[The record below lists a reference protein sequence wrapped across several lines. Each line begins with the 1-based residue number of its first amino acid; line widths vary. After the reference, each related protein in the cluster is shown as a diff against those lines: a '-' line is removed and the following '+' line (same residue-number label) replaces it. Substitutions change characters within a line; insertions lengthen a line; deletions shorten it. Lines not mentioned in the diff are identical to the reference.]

1 MENIDIEIEV
11 KKPKIK
17 LTDDPEYYKKYY
29 HIRLGDKINCD
40 ICNKIITRQKL
51 NRHKK
56 SSRCK
61 VITIL

>member
-1 MENIDIEIEV
+1 MENLKNEDIKI
-11 KKPKIK
+11 KQPKIN

-29 HIRLGDKINCD
+29 HIRLADKINCD

-56 SSRCK
+56 SKRCC
-61 VITIL
+61 V